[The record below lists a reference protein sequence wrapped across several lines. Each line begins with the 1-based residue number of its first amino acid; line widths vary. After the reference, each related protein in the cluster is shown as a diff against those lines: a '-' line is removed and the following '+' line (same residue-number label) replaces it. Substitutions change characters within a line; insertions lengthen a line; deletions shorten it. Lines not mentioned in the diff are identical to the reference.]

1 MFDEKSL
8 VILYNSKT
16 IIYFKCP
23 ASLSTNSWTFIHRHQ
38 SNVQLMDYLKAKAKF
53 SPPVQEEEDKENEYP
68 WFDADF
74 YD

>member
-1 MFDEKSL
+1 
-8 VILYNSKT
+8 
-16 IIYFKCP
+16 
-23 ASLSTNSWTFIHRHQ
+23 
-38 SNVQLMDYLKAKAKF
+38 MDYLKAKAKF